1 MTTVRDYM
9 SARLV
14 YVAEGSRP
22 RVALQ
27 PMLEL
32 GVATVPV
39 LDEGHKPVGVISLRD
54 LVEGHEDPKVSSPVH
69 TVLASAPIEDAAR
82 AMVAA
87 HVHHLVVV
95 DGRGVA
101 VGMLS
106 ALDLVRASTGAKPE
120 HPSQLEKI

>member
-1 MTTVRDYM
+1 MPIVRDYM

-39 LDEGHKPVGVISLRD
+39 LDESHRPVGVVSMRD
-54 LVEGHEDPKVSSPVH
+54 LIDSHEAPKISTPVK
-69 TVLASAPIEDAAR
+69 TILDSATTEEAAR
-82 AMVAA
+82 EMVEANI
-87 HVHHLVVV
+87 HHLIVVNAQ
-95 DGRGVA
+95 GIA

-106 ALDLVRASTGAKPE
+106 ALDLVRASIGAKPK